1 MKHIMARGNPAP
13 HRAKRGSALVEYI
26 LLTGVSVG
34 ALLLPFG
41 DDNQSVI
48 KRLTEA
54 VRKDHSGYMY
64 MAGLPSLPR
73 TDTLAGGLPGTDP
86 GGNAPPGEG
95 PNPTPPVAAPGP
107 GTEPQPGLPGG
118 PLPLPGPGL
127 PLPVGGPVTGPDT
140 LPVSVPLPAVPPIG
154 VPGGPVIV
162 GPAPVG
168 GPGTGPAPVVTL
180 PTEVPL
186 PTLPVSPPG
195 GGGGDTP
202 NPLPRFPQPGTPGN
216 PINTIVDGP
225 AGGPDNGAPVCLAQT
240 PITGTGIFSPSS
252 TSTSFSASPSSSN
265 RSAFQG
271 AAQPTSIAATHV
283 GNPIHV
289 VTGNKYQLETDLTP
303 LPGAMALS
311 FTRHYNSRTPYRGVL
326 GFNWR
331 HNFEV
336 GLLEVQDQQQIDGAV
351 QRQDRI
357 HLWQADGRRID
368 FTPVARGQTP
378 HLPKSLR
385 QYEAEQHSDGQLTA
399 GPFGYQWR
407 WRDGTAL
414 DFAPN
419 GKLQNITNAQGQVF
433 KLGYDHSD
441 RLIKLTDAQQ
451 RSLHLKYNR
460 YGQLQ
465 TVTDPGNHVTHYH
478 YDGDQ
483 NLIRVQYPDQTFK
496 IYHYEDEN
504 DTHNLTGIS
513 VGSGIAD
520 DSAIRIA
527 TWAYDDQDRAISSE
541 HANGSDKVSL
551 HFDKAGQT
559 TVTDARGR
567 QSIYR
572 NSTRQDI
579 PTVDAIYGPGCN
591 QCGQGD
597 VAYRYNDR
605 MQIIALAYKDGS
617 ELHYSYDALGRTIA
631 ALIALPGQDA
641 VEYAGF
647 TYLGDSDKVS
657 QMRIP
662 SVRPHY
668 WRTMQVSYDGHQR
681 PTQVT
686 ETGFAPK
693 PDGSFAPITRSQR
706 FTYKGRDRLVAV
718 DGYRDDIEDL
728 LKLEWG
734 ESGTSRTVFPDGGSF
749 EVLTVDAHG
758 RASKIKTDSSGPLDL
773 IYNPQGQ
780 IASVSNNARS
790 IQFDYDTTGQI
801 AALRMGDQR
810 IALSERQDTNPAY
823 TGVDPATPLTNLLAY
838 ARTRLPDALQR
849 NHFLS
854 FTDARGNA
862 TRYAYDDFG
871 RRAFT
876 LSPDTGLS
884 QYTYDGGNNLISQTD
899 ANGQQAVFDY
909 DASGRIVRTKVGDTP
924 TEFQWQGPPGARQLA
939 AIHAYD
945 QREIRTLDAQ
955 GRVRAITLAY
965 AAHRYTTK
973 YRYNDQGRLQ
983 QKTLPDGRSLIYR
996 YHPSGALAAIE
1007 QKSHLP
1013 LKPNHPLLS
1022 GLNDESPEEIQA
1034 GIADW
1039 QALNGI
1045 TTTIQRDPET
1055 QRLTGLRIGRLH
1067 DLRYRYATQGSI
1079 QGKITGIDDAS
1090 RISQRYRY
1098 DAQGRLDFALTQD
1111 ALYGYRYDANGNR
1124 TRLTVNGQHIDYAHS
1139 TDSNRLIQ
1147 IRAATPAWHAP
1158 MQINALSWASH
1169 STAPITPLS
1178 NPNNPIHYL
1187 PSGEITHLG
1196 SFTFRYNANGQPEHL
1211 YQGDTHRA
1219 SYQYNSRAQ
1228 RIAKKTASGVTTY
1241 YLYENNRLSAEINEQ
1256 GRVQRQYLYLDHHP
1270 IAILELGQN
1279 YAVHTNHLGAP
1290 IAVTDQNQT
1299 MIWQARYA
1307 PFGKA
1312 GVDEDPDGN
1321 GIGFTLNLRLP
1332 GQYFDEESGLHY
1344 NHQRY
1349 YDPIAGRY
1357 ISSDPLGLAA
1367 GPNTY
1372 AYVENDPVNHI
1383 DPTGLLLFAF
1393 DGTGNN
1399 YPVDENSDISNVVR
1413 FAKSY
1418 VGDPEEL
1425 NIDNRYAIPGSQVRY
1440 RELGEHT
1447 YYISGADTRD
1457 ERTGIRG
1464 NTDSNIFTRQ
1474 ELPDG
1479 ATGASLPDRIASMAN
1494 DFFNYLVDLEHRRVE
1509 NRRVRNYTY
1518 NVDIVGFSRGAAS
1531 ARVFANLIDAFL
1543 EGENEFVI
1551 DRSSPDETTYRFDE
1565 GDPRAARRIMSQYC
1579 ILPNLRF
1586 LGLWDTVPH
1595 YLGRKYELTQDNDLQ
1610 QLDLTI
1616 SRNVTSVA
1624 HAIAVNEDR
1633 EDFHGVSIHASH
1645 SKPGSILS
1653 ADRGSMNTEQ
1663 RKELGFI
1670 GAHSDIGGGYSE
1682 GDLSDVAFMWM
1693 VQRARRAGAK
1703 IDQNFIGNEGWNRV
1717 TSPVVH
1723 DSVGARTYKV
1733 ITYGPGRNFK
1743 YQADKEVAQ
1752 KEWSGYGMDYDTSL
1766 PFFDERYKFCS
1777 SPQGEA
1783 GCRRTGSPKNTKSAD
1798 NKGDRTLVG
1807 MADSKD
1813 VSGKSYS
1820 DWLKQNYD
1828 LDISIT
1834 VDPNQLEGGK
1844 PKASNPQ

>member
-13 HRAKRGSALVEYI
+13 HRAKRGSALLEYI

-127 PLPVGGPVTGPDT
+127 PLPVGGPVAGPDM

-202 NPLPRFPQPGTPGN
+202 NSLPRFPQPGTPGN

-311 FTRHYNSRTPYRGVL
+311 FTRHYNSRTPYRGAL

-351 QRQDRI
+351 QGQDRI

-385 QYEAEQHSDGQLTA
+385 QYEAAQHSDGQLTA

-419 GKLQNITNAQGQVF
+419 GKLQTITNAQGQVF

-465 TVTDPGNHVTHYH
+465 TVTDPGNQVTHYH

-520 DSAIRIA
+520 DGAIRIA

-668 WRTMQVSYDGHQR
+668 WRTMQVSYDGNQR

-790 IQFDYDTTGQI
+790 IKFDYDTRGQI

-810 IALSERQDTNPAY
+810 IALSQRQDINPAY

-884 QYTYDGGNNLISQTD
+884 QYIYDGDNHLISQTD
-899 ANGQQAVFDY
+899 ANGLQAVFDY

-939 AIHAYD
+939 AIHADD

-996 YHPSGALAAIE
+996 YHSNGALAAIE

-1013 LKPNHPLLS
+1013 FKPNRPLLS
-1022 GLNDESPEEIQA
+1022 GLNDESAAQVQA

-1045 TTTIQRDPET
+1045 TTQIQRNPET
-1055 QRLTGLRIGRLH
+1055 QQLAGIRIGRLH
-1067 DLRYRYATQGSI
+1067 DLRYRYAMQGSI

-1090 RISQRYRY
+1090 RISHRYRY
-1098 DAQGRLDFALTQD
+1098 DANGRLDFALTPD

-1124 TRLTVNGQHIDYAHS
+1124 TRLIVNGQHIDYAHA

-1147 IRAATPAWHAP
+1147 TRAAAPAWHAP
-1158 MQINALSWASH
+1158 LRLNALSWASD
-1169 STAPITPLS
+1169 SAVRITPLTNTS
-1178 NPNNPIHYL
+1178 GPIHYKS
-1187 PSGEITHLG
+1187 SGEITHLG
-1196 SFTFRYNANGQPEHL
+1196 SFQFRYNANGQPEHL
-1211 YQGDTHRA
+1211 YQGDAHRA

-1290 IAVTDQNQT
+1290 IAVTDQHQT
-1299 MIWQARYA
+1299 VIWQARYA

-1344 NHQRY
+1344 NHHRY

-1399 YPVDENSDISNVVR
+1399 DPAEEISDISNVVR
-1413 FAKSY
+1413 FNRTY
-1418 VGDPEEL
+1418 IGDANEPAAP
-1425 NIDNRYAIPGSQVRY
+1425 NGR
-1440 RELGEHT
+1440 HT
-1447 YYISGADTRD
+1447 YYISGAGTFDPTY
-1457 ERTGIRG
+1457 GISG
-1464 NTDSNIFTRQ
+1464 NEYDA
-1474 ELPDG
+1474 
-1479 ATGASLPDRIASMAN
+1479 ATGASIVQRVVALGE
-1494 DFFNYLVDLEHRRVE
+1494 DFLDYIESLERLNESSFSLNIDV
-1509 NRRVRNYTY
+1509 
-1518 NVDIVGFSRGAAS
+1518 VGFSRGAAS
-1531 ARVFANLIDAFL
+1531 ARMFVNLISDYLA
-1543 EGENEFVI
+1543 GENHHDLVRNSGFNNVRI
-1551 DRSSPDETTYRFDE
+1551 NFDQRAQRLRRSL
-1565 GDPRAARRIMSQYC
+1565 AAKC
-1579 ILPNLRF
+1579 IRPVFRF
-1586 LGLWDTVPH
+1586 LGLWDSVPH
-1595 YLGRKYELTQDNDLQ
+1595 YYSQDNDIDQLQ
-1610 QLDLTI
+1610 LSIPDA
-1616 SRNVTSVA
+1616 VEHVA
-1624 HAIAVNEDR
+1624 HAVAATENRI
-1633 EDFHGVSIHASH
+1633 DFQAISIFESAEEASQ
-1645 SKPGSILS
+1645 L
-1653 ADRGSMNTEQ
+1653 RGSRGVRTE
-1663 RKELGFI
+1663 RGFI
-1670 GAHSDIGGGYSE
+1670 GAHSDIGGGYAE
-1682 GDLSDVAFMWM
+1682 GDLSDIAFLWM
-1693 VQRARRAGAK
+1693 VRQAEISGAK
-1703 IDQNFIGNEGWNRV
+1703 FDLKEIESQGWEEIS
-1717 TSPVVH
+1717 SPVLH
-1723 DSVGARTYKV
+1723 DSVGV
-1733 ITYGPGRNFK
+1733 SPVPGVTLKAGRKLRYLNGTEID
-1743 YQADKEVAQ
+1743 QAS
-1752 KEWSGYGMDYDTSL
+1752 WSGFGMDTETSRNYH
-1766 PFFDERYKFCS
+1766 DERYVGRCQS
-1777 SPQGEA
+1777 GR
-1783 GCRRTGSPKNTKSAD
+1783 GLTRRCNGLDHEGN
-1798 NKGDRTLVG
+1798 RTLVG
-1807 MADSKD
+1807 MVDKGSDYGRWLEENYGLANSKQQ
-1813 VSGKSYS
+1813 K
-1820 DWLKQNYD
+1820 
-1828 LDISIT
+1828 ISILI
-1834 VDPNQLEGGK
+1834 DPTKLENGR
-1844 PKASNPQ
+1844 PVPSNLGARP

>member
-1 MKHIMARGNPAP
+1 M
-13 HRAKRGSALVEYI
+13 
-26 LLTGVSVG
+26 
-34 ALLLPFG
+34 
-41 DDNQSVI
+41 
-48 KRLTEA
+48 
-54 VRKDHSGYMY
+54 
-64 MAGLPSLPR
+64 
-73 TDTLAGGLPGTDP
+73 
-86 GGNAPPGEG
+86 
-95 PNPTPPVAAPGP
+95 
-107 GTEPQPGLPGG
+107 
-118 PLPLPGPGL
+118 
-127 PLPVGGPVTGPDT
+127 
-140 LPVSVPLPAVPPIG
+140 
-154 VPGGPVIV
+154 
-162 GPAPVG
+162 
-168 GPGTGPAPVVTL
+168 
-180 PTEVPL
+180 
-186 PTLPVSPPG
+186 
-195 GGGGDTP
+195 
-202 NPLPRFPQPGTPGN
+202 
-216 PINTIVDGP
+216 
-225 AGGPDNGAPVCLAQT
+225 
-240 PITGTGIFSPSS
+240 
-252 TSTSFSASPSSSN
+252 
-265 RSAFQG
+265 
-271 AAQPTSIAATHV
+271 
-283 GNPIHV
+283 
-289 VTGNKYQLETDLTP
+289 
-303 LPGAMALS
+303 
-311 FTRHYNSRTPYRGVL
+311 
-326 GFNWR
+326 
-331 HNFEV
+331 
-336 GLLEVQDQQQIDGAV
+336 
-351 QRQDRI
+351 
-357 HLWQADGRRID
+357 
-368 FTPVARGQTP
+368 ARGQTP

-706 FTYKGRDRLVAV
+706 FAYKGRDRLVAV

-909 DASGRIVRTKVGDTP
+909 DASGRIFRTKVGDTP

-1007 QKSHLP
+1007 QKSHL
-1013 LKPNHPLLS
+1013 LLNPNHPLLS

-1067 DLRYRYATQGSI
+1067 DLRYRYAIQGPI
-1079 QGKITGIDDAS
+1079 KGKITGIDDAS

-1098 DAQGRLDFALTQD
+1098 DAHGRLDFALAQD

-1147 IRAATPAWHAP
+1147 TRAAAPAWHAP
-1158 MQINALSWASH
+1158 MQINALSWAGH
-1169 STAPITPLS
+1169 SAAPITPLTHTS
-1178 NPNNPIHYL
+1178 ASIRYKS
-1187 PSGEITHLG
+1187 SGEITHLG

-1211 YQGDTHRA
+1211 YQGDAHRA

-1228 RIAKKTASGVTTY
+1228 RIAKKTASGKTTH

-1299 MIWQARYA
+1299 LIWQARYA
-1307 PFGKA
+1307 PFGQA
-1312 GVDEDPDGN
+1312 EVDEDPDGN
-1321 GIGFTLNLRLP
+1321 GIAFTLNLRLP

-1344 NHQRY
+1344 NHHRY

-1393 DGTGNN
+1393 DGTGNH
-1399 YPVDENSDISNVVR
+1399 DGDKGKSDYSNVVKFR
-1413 FAKSY
+1413 DAYK
-1418 VGDPEEL
+1418 GD
-1425 NIDNRYAIPGSQVRY
+1425 Y
-1440 RELGEHT
+1440 RELGVREGTDESQKHFF
-1447 YYISGADTRD
+1447 YISGAGTRD
-1457 ERTGIRG
+1457 ERSGIEGPAGDAGTGY
-1464 NTDSNIFTRQ
+1464 SM
-1474 ELPDG
+1474 
-1479 ATGASLPDRIASMAN
+1479 PDRIARLAD
-1494 DFFNYLVDLEHRRVE
+1494 DFFDYINWHRNTRRYGTEVEPPLDL
-1509 NRRVRNYTY
+1509 
-1518 NVDIVGFSRGAAS
+1518 NVDVVGFSRGAAS
-1531 ARVFANLIDAFL
+1531 ARIFANLLVAFL
-1543 EGENEFVI
+1543 DGKNDFVL
-1551 DRSSPDETTYRFDE
+1551 DHSSSRRYDFSR
-1565 GDPRAARRIMSQYC
+1565 GDPASARHYISEACRSIT
-1579 ILPNLRF
+1579 LRF

-1595 YLGRKYELTQDNDLQ
+1595 YDLIKQNDDLR
-1610 QLDLTI
+1610 QLDLAI
-1616 SRNVTSVA
+1616 AEPERGNAFRQVA
-1624 HAIAVNEDR
+1624 HAVAVNENR
-1633 EDFHGVSIHASH
+1633 KDFHGVSIHPHGEKGNS
-1645 SKPGSILS
+1645 SKRI
-1653 ADRGSMNTEQ
+1653 EQ
-1663 RKELGFI
+1663 GFI
-1670 GAHSDIGGGYSE
+1670 GAHSDIGGGYAE

-1693 VQRARRAGAK
+1693 VQQATAAGVK
-1703 IDQNFIGNEGWNRV
+1703 MNDGIILERDWDEVNTPVLHDSIGVRPPW
-1717 TSPVVH
+1717 SPVTF
-1723 DSVGARTYKV
+1723 A
-1733 ITYGPGRNFK
+1733 PGRDFK
-1743 YQADKEVAQ
+1743 YTLSGAPSVAQ
-1752 KEWSGYGMDYDTSL
+1752 QDWSGYGLDFATADQQGYYDQ
-1766 PFFDERYKFCS
+1766 RYV
-1777 SPQGEA
+1777 
-1783 GCRRTGSPKNTKSAD
+1783 KNGRKSRD
-1798 NKGDRTLVG
+1798 NSEEKDRTLVG
-1807 MADSKD
+1807 IVDGAK
-1813 VSGKSYS
+1813 YS
-1820 DWLKQNYD
+1820 QWLKDNYQ
-1828 LDISIT
+1828 LDVVINDRGLKDGLPPPIR
-1834 VDPNQLEGGK
+1834 P
-1844 PKASNPQ
+1844 